1 MFDFLEVNVMEAEMT
16 RYEELIKLC
25 ESLDE
30 STQKIIGRVIHE
42 IAFLEDQLDNLRQ
55 LPFIEVNP
63 KNISQQR
70 PTPAAKQYKEFL
82 QQYNNCIKII
92 LSALCKIDTTETSPL
107 REYLQKM
114 RMRK

>member
-1 MFDFLEVNVMEAEMT
+1 MEVKET
-16 RYEELIKLC
+16 RYTQLLKLC
-25 ESLDE
+25 DPLDE
-30 STQKIIGRVIHE
+30 STRTIIGRVIQE
-42 IAFLEDQLDNLRQ
+42 IVFLEDQLDNLRQ

-82 QQYNNCIKII
+82 QQYNNCIKVV
-92 LSALCKIDTTETSPL
+92 LSALGKVENTETSPL

-114 RMRK
+114 RSQK

>member
-1 MFDFLEVNVMEAEMT
+1 MVEPKIT
-16 RYEELIKLC
+16 RYEELAKLC

-30 STQKIIGRVIHE
+30 STQKIVGRVIGE
-42 IAFLEDQLDNLRQ
+42 IVFIEDQLDDLRK

-63 KNISQQR
+63 KNVSQQR
-70 PTPAAKQYKEFL
+70 STPAAKQYKEFL

-92 LSALCKIDTTETSPL
+92 LSALGKIENAETSPL

-114 RMRK
+114 RMRQ